1 MPRGAHKTTR
11 PPWTSEKPHC
21 VGTGAAL
28 EPLEVFSQEGGGSLP
43 NEPQLRKGKNHT
55 LLFVFLEKRQK
66 SSSLLASSLSEE
78 ASWGMGG
85 WAASMEVL

>member
-1 MPRGAHKTTR
+1 MPRGAHKTRR

-66 SSSLLASSLSEE
+66 SNSFLASRPFRRSQL
-78 ASWGMGG
+78 GDGRMGC
-85 WAASMEVL
+85 